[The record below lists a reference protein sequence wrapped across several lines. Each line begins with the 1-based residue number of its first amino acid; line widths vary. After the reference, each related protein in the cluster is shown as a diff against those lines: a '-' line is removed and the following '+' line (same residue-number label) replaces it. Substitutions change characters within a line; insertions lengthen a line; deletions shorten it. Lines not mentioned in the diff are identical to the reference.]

1 MNADLDKLRQQISLA
16 DAEILQWVA
25 KRQAL
30 SEQVAKAKR
39 AIGKATRDYGRERD
53 VLLRAREQA
62 KALGVSA
69 PLAEQ
74 LLTLLIE
81 SSLTT
86 QEHLRVMAD
95 KQGNG
100 KTALVIGGAGK
111 MGHWFADFLSSQGF
125 DVDIADPL
133 AAAGGYPTI
142 ARWQDSPLKHDMI
155 VIATPLGVTAQ
166 VLEELATRRPTGLVF
181 DLASVK
187 TPLREG
193 LASLKNAGV
202 KVTSLHPM
210 FGPDTQLLSNRHVV
224 FVDLGDQAA
233 LNEAQELFRA
243 TMAECV
249 VMGLE
254 EHDRLMAFVLGLSHA
269 VNIAFFTAL
278 AESGEA
284 APKLSQLSST
294 TFNAQLAVAAR
305 VAQESPALYFEIQAL
320 NAYSGESLAALLMAV
335 ERLRAAVRSD
345 DAKGFAAMMTRG
357 LAYLHQRG
365 AEQGA
370 KIGGL
375 HAPK

>member
-1 MNADLDKLRQQISLA
+1 MTDQLDGLRELISEADKQ
-16 DAEILQWVA
+16 ILQLVA

-30 SEQVAKAKR
+30 SEQVANAKR

-53 VLLRAREQA
+53 VLLRARSQA
-62 KALGVSA
+62 ESLGV
-69 PLAEQ
+69 PPQLAEQ

-100 KTALVIGGAGK
+100 KSALVIGGAGK
-111 MGHWFADFLSSQGF
+111 MGHWFAELLNSQGF
-125 DVDIADPL
+125 DVEIADPQGKNL
-133 AAAGGYPTI
+133 GYTCLP
-142 ARWQDSPLKHDMI
+142 RWQDSELHHDII

-166 VLEELATRRPTGLVF
+166 VLEELIEHRPKGLVF

-187 TPLREG
+187 TPLRQS
-193 LASLKNAGV
+193 LAALKKAGI
-202 KVTSLHPM
+202 KITSLHPM

-224 FVDLGDQAA
+224 FVDLGDAKA
-233 LNEAQELFRA
+233 LSEAQELFRA

-284 APKLSQLSST
+284 APKLAQMSST

-305 VAQESPALYFEIQAL
+305 VAAESPALYFEIQAL

-335 ERLRAAVRSD
+335 ERLRAAVRAD
-345 DAKGFAAMMTRG
+345 DAEGFAAMMTRG
-357 LAYLHQRG
+357 LAYLHQRT
-365 AEQGA
+365 AERGA
-370 KIGGL
+370 KIGV
-375 HAPK
+375 